1 MRRGER
7 IMKTLEFTD
16 LELLEF
22 KRLLKMGNFK

>member
-1 MRRGER
+1 MCRGKFK
-7 IMKTLEFTD
+7 MKTLEFTD